1 MQTVIQCEMCDPS
14 ESKMITDVES
24 GEIICNRCGIVVV
37 RDLEDTKKI
46 WHKVEDNGSDT
57 RNGNPSSLTLYDQG
71 LTTKIGNTNRDAS
84 GNVIN
89 SMMMVRL
96 NRMKNLDR
104 RSQINKSARNLG
116 RAFRQLDSLK
126 DKLGLSNAVI
136 EKTAYIYRKV
146 QEAGLVRGRKVNT
159 VLGASLYVACRE
171 FEIPRTLREIS
182 AVNNEKY
189 RETSR
194 VYRQI
199 VLHLGK
205 QVPRINLFRYV
216 EKVGK
221 KAKLDEKNIR
231 EALRLMK
238 KVQETGLSAGKEP
251 MGIVGAVIY
260 LSLPKSDENIRQRII
275 TQAIIA
281 DAAGVSEV
289 TIRNVYKE
297 IEKKLSLG

>member
-1 MQTVIQCEMCDPS
+1 
-14 ESKMITDVES
+14 
-24 GEIICNRCGIVVV
+24 
-37 RDLEDTKKI
+37 
-46 WHKVEDNGSDT
+46 
-57 RNGNPSSLTLYDQG
+57 
-71 LTTKIGNTNRDAS
+71 
-84 GNVIN
+84 
-89 SMMMVRL
+89 
-96 NRMKNLDR
+96 
-104 RSQINKSARNLG
+104 
-116 RAFRQLDSLK
+116 
-126 DKLGLSNAVI
+126 
-136 EKTAYIYRKV
+136 
-146 QEAGLVRGRKVNT
+146 
-159 VLGASLYVACRE
+159 
-171 FEIPRTLREIS
+171 
-182 AVNNEKY
+182 NNEKY

-221 KAKLDEKNIR
+221 KAKLEEKNIR